1 MLQKP
6 TYKWYAVY
14 TRPNN
19 EKKIISALIED
30 NIEGYLPLKRTLR
43 KWSDRK
49 KWIEEPL
56 FRSYIFVKVS
66 HIEYFNVLN
75 IPGVV
80 KYVSFGGQPQSI
92 PDYQIEYIKTIVQ
105 QKDHEIEVNYKNIRK
120 GSECE
125 VLFGPLKGIRGEV
138 VRISGQSRLLIR
150 LASMG
155 VSLQVNISRDEIKPI
170 KNKQQKTS
178 QNKYP
183 SLNNITYRK
192 TRSMING

>member
-14 TRPNN
+14 TRPHN
-19 EKKIISALIED
+19 EKKVCSWLMEN
-30 NIEGYLPLKRTLR
+30 NIECYLPLKSSLR
-43 KWSDRK
+43 QWSDRK

-56 FRSYIFVKVS
+56 FRSYIFVRVS
-66 HIEYFNVLN
+66 HIEYFKVLN

-80 KYVSFGGQPQSI
+80 YYVSFGGQPQAI
-92 PDYQIEYIKTIVQ
+92 PDYQIDYIKTIVQ
-105 QKDHEIEVNYKNIRK
+105 QKEKEIEVNYKNIRK

-125 VLFGPLKGIRGEV
+125 VLIGPLKGIKGEV
-138 VRISGQSRLLIR
+138 VRISGQSRLVIR

-170 KNKQQKTS
+170 KNKNAKSSQK
-178 QNKYP
+178 KHP
-183 SLNNITYRK
+183 SLDRIPYHK
-192 TRSMING
+192 TRSMAND

>member
-14 TRPNN
+14 TRPHN
-19 EKKIISALIED
+19 EKKVCSWLKEN
-30 NIEGYLPLKRTLR
+30 NIECYLPLKSSLR
-43 KWSDRK
+43 QWSDRK

-56 FRSYIFVKVS
+56 FRSYIFVRVS
-66 HIEYFNVLN
+66 YIEYFNVLS

-80 KYVSFGGQPQSI
+80 KYVSFGGQPQAI
-92 PDYQIEYIKTIVQ
+92 PDNQIEYIKIIVQ
-105 QKDHEIEVNYKNIRK
+105 QRDQEIEVNYKNIRK
-120 GSECE
+120 GLECE

-138 VRISGQSRLLIR
+138 VRISGQSRLVIR

-170 KNKQQKTS
+170 KNQKQITQ
-178 QNKYP
+178 QNKYS
-183 SLNNITYRK
+183 SLNNIPYRK
-192 TRSMING
+192 AQRVGNN

>member
-14 TRPNN
+14 TRPHN
-19 EKKIISALIED
+19 EKKVCSWLKEN
-30 NIEGYLPLKRTLR
+30 NIECYLPLKSSLR
-43 KWSDRK
+43 QWSDRK

-56 FRSYIFVKVS
+56 FRSYIFVRVS
-66 HIEYFNVLN
+66 YIESFNVLS

-80 KYVSFGGQPQSI
+80 KYVSFGGQPQAI
-92 PDYQIEYIKTIVQ
+92 PDNQIEYIKIIVQ
-105 QKDHEIEVNYKNIRK
+105 QRDQEIEVNYKNIRK

-138 VRISGQSRLLIR
+138 VRISGQSRLVIR

-170 KNKQQKTS
+170 KNQKQITP
-178 QNKYP
+178 QNKYS
-183 SLNNITYRK
+183 SLNNIPYRK
-192 TRSMING
+192 AQRVGNN

>member
-19 EKKIISALIED
+19 EKKIYSTLIED
-30 NIEGYLPLKRTLR
+30 NIECYLPLKRSLR

-56 FRSYIFVKVS
+56 FKSYIFVKVS
-66 HIEYFNVLN
+66 HIEYFNVLS

-80 KYVSFGGQPQSI
+80 YYVKFGGQPQSI
-92 PDYQIEYIKTIVQ
+92 PDNQIDYIKTIVQ
-105 QKDHEIEVNYKNIRK
+105 QKEKEVEVNYENIRK

-125 VLFGPLKGIRGEV
+125 VLVGPLKGVKGEI

-155 VSLQVNISRDEIKPI
+155 VSLHVNIAKDEIKLI
-170 KNKQQKTS
+170 KNKTVKTPQK
-178 QNKYP
+178 KYH
-183 SLNNITYRK
+183 SLDSIPYRK
-192 TRSMING
+192 NRLTV

>member
-6 TYKWYAVY
+6 IYHWYAVY

-19 EKKIISALIED
+19 EKKIVSELMEN
-30 NIEGYLPLKRTLR
+30 NIESYLPLKRSLR
-43 KWSDRK
+43 QWSDRK

-56 FRSYIFVKVS
+56 FRCYIFVRVS
-66 HIEYFNVLN
+66 HIEFFNVLN

-80 KYVSFGGQPQSI
+80 KYVSFGGQAQSI
-92 PDYQIEYIKTIVQ
+92 PDYQIDYIKNIVQ
-105 QKDHEIEVNYKNIRK
+105 QNEKEIEVSYKNIRK

-125 VLFGPLKGIRGEV
+125 VLIGPLKGIRGEV

-155 VSLQVNISRDEIKPI
+155 VSLQVNISRDEIKLL
-170 KNKQQKTS
+170 KNKKTKTT
-178 QNKYP
+178 QNKYS
-183 SLNNITYRK
+183 SLHRIPYRK
-192 TRSMING
+192 TPKLANE

>member
-19 EKKIISALIED
+19 EKRIFSGLTED
-30 NIEGYLPLKRTLR
+30 NIESYLPLRRTLR

-56 FRSYIFVKVS
+56 FRSYIFVRVS

-80 KYVSFGGQPQSI
+80 KYVSFGGQPQAI
-92 PDYQIEYIKTIVQ
+92 PDNQINYIKTIVQ
-105 QKDHEIEVNYKNIRK
+105 QREKEVEINYENIKK

-155 VSLQVNISRDEIKPI
+155 VSLHVNIAKDEIKPI
-170 KNKQQKTS
+170 KSKKQKIS

-183 SLNNITYRK
+183 SLHNIPYRK
-192 TRSMING
+192 IQSVLSE

>member
-19 EKKIISALIED
+19 EKKIYSTLIED
-30 NIEGYLPLKRTLR
+30 NIECYLPLKRSLR

-56 FRSYIFVKVS
+56 FKSYIFVKVS
-66 HIEYFNVLN
+66 HIEYFNVLS

-80 KYVSFGGQPQSI
+80 YYVKFGGQPQSI
-92 PDYQIEYIKTIVQ
+92 PDNQIDYIKTIVQ
-105 QKDHEIEVNYKNIRK
+105 QKEKEVEVNYENIRK

-125 VLFGPLKGIRGEV
+125 VLVGPLKGVKGEI

-155 VSLQVNISRDEIKPI
+155 VSLHVNIAKDEIKLI
-170 KNKQQKTS
+170 KNKTVKTPQK
-178 QNKYP
+178 KYH
-183 SLNNITYRK
+183 SLDSIPYRK
-192 TRSMING
+192 GRLTV